1 MADAP
6 RLQMDYLSWGRHYRC
21 FPGQGE
27 LPIADFMDALA
38 ATRFNGI
45 FSLEIFNDRFRAG
58 SARGIAVDGMR
69 SLLFTL
75 DELRKRGADPLGST
89 AALPE
94 RALCQGLE
102 FIEFALDDGT
112 RSTFE
117 VLLRGLGFHEAG
129 RHRSK
134 KVGHWTEGDI
144 NIVLNSERVGFAHS
158 FRITHGPGVCA
169 VALRVGDAAAT
180 VERAVALQDEPFRQP
195 VGPGELDIPAV
206 RGLGGSLV
214 YFVDHKGQLDRLWD
228 VDFLP
233 ANETPQAGIG
243 LTAIDHVAQS
253 MRYEEM
259 LSWILF
265 YGSLLDVEATS
276 AQAVLDPG
284 GIVQSQVVQ
293 TADGSLRL
301 ALNGSQSSR
310 TLSSR
315 FISEAFGAGVQHI
328 AFSTRDIIASV
339 GSLVEA
345 GIRLLPIPAYYY
357 EDLASRTDLSEKM
370 IQTLKRLNILY
381 DRDEDGEFF
390 QAYTTVL
397 TEGGFFFELVER
409 RGYRGFGAVNAPVR
423 LAAQTRLVP
432 SAAMPRT

>member
-1 MADAP
+1 
-6 RLQMDYLSWGRHYRC
+6 
-21 FPGQGE
+21 
-27 LPIADFMDALA
+27 
-38 ATRFNGI
+38 
-45 FSLEIFNDRFRAG
+45 
-58 SARGIAVDGMR
+58 
-69 SLLFTL
+69 
-75 DELRKRGADPLGST
+75 
-89 AALPE
+89 
-94 RALCQGLE
+94 
-102 FIEFALDDGT
+102 
-112 RSTFE
+112 
-117 VLLRGLGFHEAG
+117 
-129 RHRSK
+129 
-134 KVGHWTEGDI
+134 
-144 NIVLNSERVGFAHS
+144 VGFAHS

-169 VALRVGDAAAT
+169 LALRVDDAAAI
-180 VERAVALQDEPFRQP
+180 VERAVALRDEPFRQP

-233 ANETPQAGIG
+233 VDGVPRDGTG
-243 LTAIDHVAQS
+243 LTAVDHVAQS

-284 GIVQSQVVQ
+284 GIVQSQAVQ

-301 ALNGSQSSR
+301 ALNGSQSPR

-339 GSLVEA
+339 ECLVEA

-357 EDLASRTDLSEKM
+357 EDLASRTDLSEKT
-370 IQTLKRLNILY
+370 IETLKRLNILY
-381 DRDEDGEFF
+381 DRDEDGEFY

-409 RGYRGFGAVNAPVR
+409 RGYRGFGAMNAPVR

-432 SAAMPRT
+432 NAAVPRT